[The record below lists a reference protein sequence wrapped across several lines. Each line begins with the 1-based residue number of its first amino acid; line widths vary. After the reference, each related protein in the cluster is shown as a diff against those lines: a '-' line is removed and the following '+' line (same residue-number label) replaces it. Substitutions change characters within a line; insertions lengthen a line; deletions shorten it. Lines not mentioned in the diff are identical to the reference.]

1 MEHQPSHKPF
11 DLQFILHARY
21 AEVKLPQN
29 LWEWEGEGK
38 ELEEDGGGN

>member
-11 DLQFILHARY
+11 DLQFILHARC